1 MSSPTAA
8 PRQPRTCVG
17 GDAWVG
23 WLRIGRLGGCR
34 WGRVPPPPPFATPSL
49 AWQPYTL
56 RSGQPGVLRTA
67 APRDAW
73 TGRRR
78 ARTDALRRLRSSPQ
92 GSLLLGQREVEQRG
106 WVTFQELDNWSAKGN
121 RSTRFLL
128 WGRRQVVVGVCGQNI
143 IPRDM
148 MQNEQRSGI
157 RQELRMSG
165 MSDPMTWV
173 IGHFPVT
180 IETLRYFGLKAGG
193 RGGSFVFGGWENKEL
208 NLE

>member
-1 MSSPTAA
+1 M
-8 PRQPRTCVG
+8 
-17 GDAWVG
+17 
-23 WLRIGRLGGCR
+23 
-34 WGRVPPPPPFATPSL
+34 
-49 AWQPYTL
+49 
-56 RSGQPGVLRTA
+56 
-67 APRDAW
+67 
-73 TGRRR
+73 
-78 ARTDALRRLRSSPQ
+78 
-92 GSLLLGQREVEQRG
+92 
-106 WVTFQELDNWSAKGN
+106 
-121 RSTRFLL
+121 
-128 WGRRQVVVGVCGQNI
+128 VGVCGQNI